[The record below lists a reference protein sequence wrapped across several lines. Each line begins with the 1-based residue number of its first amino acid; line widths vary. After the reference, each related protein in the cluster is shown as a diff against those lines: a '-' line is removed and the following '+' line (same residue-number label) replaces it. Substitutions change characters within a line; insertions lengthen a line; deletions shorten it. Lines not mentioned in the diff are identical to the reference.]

1 MGLPCQE
8 CAGLIGHGAN
18 LTVNAPVTVT
28 APAVRPTPLSFSQPL
43 ANSQILALF
52 HDVPRSA
59 RRHFSAKLACRL
71 ITNSASL
78 FIFVAL

>member
-1 MGLPCQE
+1 MCLLNTVDIKKHFFMGLPCHE

-28 APAVRPTPLSFSQPL
+28 APAVRPIPLSFSQPL

-52 HDVPRSA
+52 HDVPLPRSA
-59 RRHFSAKLACRL
+59 RPPFSA
-71 ITNSASL
+71 N
-78 FIFVAL
+78 